1 MLEKLK
7 KLQELYLSGSPQLQK
22 DYWTPELLEIYAST
36 LGERISWKWQ
46 HCLEDLKKQNI
57 HPENLFPKE
66 TFILEDWACGPG
78 TAALKYLEFCEHI
91 QNYKVKLVDRS
102 SIACRFAQKKIK
114 DIFSA
119 VEFTENQTSNDRD
132 FLHIQLIS
140 YVLSE
145 LSAHSLA
152 QIVDKLKK
160 TDIFIWMDAS
170 SIKESHQLSQVRDSL
185 LEEFYFLAPCPH
197 QKECP
202 VLKTKTDWCHRFAK
216 APTYVFHDS
225 EWSRISKEL
234 KIDLRSLPY
243 HSLYG
248 VKKSL
253 FLNKQPHSLFQQN
266 PPQFKY
272 PDFNDLR
279 LLGRPRVGKHEAK
292 ADFCTTE
299 GDYKTLTFTKR
310 KDTELYRRLKEE

>member
-1 MLEKLK
+1 MLSKLK

-22 DYWTPELLEIYAST
+22 DYWTHELLEIYAST

-57 HPENLFPKE
+57 HPENLFPKKK
-66 TFILEDWACGPG
+66 FLLEDWACGPG
-78 TAALKYLEFCEHI
+78 TASLKYLENCDHT

-102 SIACRFAQKKIK
+102 STACAFAQKKIK
-114 DIFSA
+114 ECFHI
-119 VEFTENQTSNDRD
+119 EFTESQNEKDS
-132 FLHIQLIS
+132 LHLQLIS

-145 LSAHSLA
+145 LSALSLA
-152 QIVDKLKK
+152 QIVEKLKK
-160 TDIFIWMDAS
+160 TDLFIWIDAS
-170 SIKESHQLSQVRDSL
+170 SIKESHQLSRVRDSL

-202 VLKTKTDWCHRFAK
+202 VLKTKNDWCHRFAK

-225 EWSRISKEL
+225 DWSKISKEL

-248 VKKSL
+248 VKKTL
-253 FLNKQPHSLFQQN
+253 FNN
-266 PPQFKY
+266 PPEFY
-272 PDFNDLR
+272 PADFNNLR

-292 ADFCTTE
+292 ADFCTPE
-299 GDYKTLTFTKR
+299 GAYKTLTFTKR
-310 KDTELYRRLKEE
+310 KDPEFYKLLKYE

>member
-7 KLQELYLSGSPQLQK
+7 KLQELYLSGSSQLQK
-22 DYWTPELLEIYAST
+22 DYWTQELLEIYAST

-57 HPENLFPKE
+57 HPEHLFPKKK
-66 TFILEDWACGPG
+66 FLLEDWACGPG
-78 TAALKYLEFCEHI
+78 TASLKYLENCDHT
-91 QNYKVKLVDRS
+91 QNHKVKLVDRS
-102 SIACRFAQKKIK
+102 QTATTFAQKKIK
-114 DIFSA
+114 ELFSK
-119 VEFTENQTSNDRD
+119 VEFTENQNEKN
-132 FLHIQLIS
+132 FLHLQLIS

-145 LSAHSLA
+145 LSALSLA
-152 QIVDKLKK
+152 QIIDKLKK
-160 TDIFIWMDAS
+160 VDLFIWVDAS
-170 SIKESHQLSQVRDSL
+170 SIKESHQLSRVRDSL

-202 VLKTKTDWCHRFAK
+202 VLKTKNDWCHRFAN

-225 EWSRISKEL
+225 NWSKISKEL

-248 VKKSL
+248 VKKTL
-253 FLNKQPHSLFQQN
+253 LNNTPKFTS
-266 PPQFKY
+266 
-272 PDFNDLR
+272 DFHDLR

-299 GDYKTLTFTKR
+299 GAYKTLTFTKR
-310 KDTELYRRLKEE
+310 KDPDLYKKTLKA

>member
-1 MLEKLK
+1 MFEDLK
-7 KLQELYLSGSPQLQK
+7 KLQELYLKGSSQLQR
-22 DYWTPELLEIYAST
+22 DYWTDELLELYAST

-57 HPENLFPKE
+57 HPENLFPSKN
-66 TFILEDWACGPG
+66 FLLEDWACGPG
-78 TAALKYLEFCEHI
+78 TASLKYLELCDQI

-102 SIACRFAQKKIK
+102 SAACTFAQKKIK
-114 DIFSA
+114 ANFSD
-119 VEFTENQTSNDRD
+119 VEFDGDKQQDTKTESNS
-132 FLHIQLIS
+132 LHIQLIS

-145 LSAHSLA
+145 LSSNSLS
-152 QIVDKLKK
+152 QIVDSLKK
-160 TDIFIWMDAS
+160 TDLFIWVDAS
-170 SIKESHQLSQVRDSL
+170 SVKESHQLSRIRDSL
-185 LEEFYFLAPCPH
+185 LTDFYFLAPCPH

-202 VLKTKTDWCHRFAK
+202 VLKTKNDWCHRFAK

-253 FLNKQPHSLFQQN
+253 FNKTLKN
-266 PPQFKY
+266 PPEFKF
-272 PDFNDLR
+272 PEFNNLR

-292 ADFCTTE
+292 ADFCTNE
-299 GDYKTLTFTKR
+299 GEYKTQVFTKR
-310 KDTELYRRLKEE
+310 KDPEIFKRLKNE